1 MNNAVVF
8 IKLFPG
14 LLAITNE
21 SHTSLVLLIASQV
34 VRGERSES
42 ENVKS
47 RVFLLKVALPS
58 NNQWSWC

>member
-8 IKLFPG
+8 IRLFPG
-14 LLAITNE
+14 LLAITAE

-42 ENVKS
+42 ENMKS
-47 RVFLLKVALPS
+47 RVFLLKVVLPS